1 MDAAFLDPENN
12 PLTTPILDRQSVLL
26 HHISTNK
33 KLHSHDVRAPVTE
46 VEYQNEI
53 SAYGFEGFSGDAND
67 HFTIEIDKLVTDS
80 SGGKIAKE
88 RLQTLRTKFRLRHT
102 MTGCYL
108 FSHKVNLPE
117 WGFEQQE
124 VTCNKQPSKENGLWY
139 IETNTHGGRT
149 SSSLSPSQTLTIV
162 LACST
167 RERTSGQLPSPGLLL
182 QVYRAP
188 DRYVDDERW
197 IDGATRLRLSTFV
210 LAHAQAWYQ
219 LVSPHPAFPPSLDSN
234 PVSIPQLGQGSPSD
248 LPHRQPLRLVPLDPV
263 RLRLRHRSRSPHLP
277 CSTRSPRLWT
287 L

>member
-149 SSSLSPSQTLTIV
+149 SSSLS
-162 LACST
+162 
-167 RERTSGQLPSPGLLL
+167 SP
-182 QVYRAP
+182 
-188 DRYVDDERW
+188 
-197 IDGATRLRLSTFV
+197 
-210 LAHAQAWYQ
+210 
-219 LVSPHPAFPPSLDSN
+219 
-234 PVSIPQLGQGSPSD
+234 
-248 LPHRQPLRLVPLDPV
+248 PHRR
-263 RLRLRHRSRSPHLP
+263 
-277 CSTRSPRLWT
+277 
-287 L
+287 